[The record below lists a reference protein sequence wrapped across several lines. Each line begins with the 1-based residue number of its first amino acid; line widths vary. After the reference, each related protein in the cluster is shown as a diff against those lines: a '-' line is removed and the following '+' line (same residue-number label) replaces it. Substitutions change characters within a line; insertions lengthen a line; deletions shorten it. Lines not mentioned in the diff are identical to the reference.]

1 MIQVQTILKVA
12 DNSGGRIGQCIRIIG
27 KSRAKTA
34 QVGDIIT
41 VSIKK
46 SRPHRKIK
54 KKDVCLAV
62 VLRTKFGIR
71 QKNGMKISFGENA
84 CALLTNRKDKS
95 PMGTRIFGPISTRE
109 LRDNGFMKC
118 VLLARSSI

>member
-71 QKNGMKISFGENA
+71 QKKWYENF
-84 CALLTNRKDKS
+84 
-95 PMGTRIFGPISTRE
+95 IW
-109 LRDNGFMKC
+109 
-118 VLLARSSI
+118 